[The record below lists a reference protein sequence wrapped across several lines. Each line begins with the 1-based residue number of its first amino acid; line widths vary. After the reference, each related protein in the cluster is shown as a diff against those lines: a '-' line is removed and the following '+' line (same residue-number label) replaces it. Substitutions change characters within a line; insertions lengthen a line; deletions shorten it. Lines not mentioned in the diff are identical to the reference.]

1 MMEVKEFQSGEDYDD
16 LAATTGDED
25 HENDEAPRAVKL
37 EALWR
42 STMRTRHRA
51 RPCGVEGGGARQ
63 VVLGVGACLSF
74 VSRHD
79 TGTSA
84 TPFRLSN

>member
-1 MMEVKEFQSGEDYDD
+1 MEVKEFQPGEDYDD
-16 LAATTGDED
+16 LAVTTGDED

-63 VVLGVGACLSF
+63 VVLGVGACVSF